1 MTALFKLLQPE
12 LEIVR
17 QRLLKETRMQGR
29 TLPGLTW
36 PVLNHLDQDFLP
48 ALVLLSAHTQGYFG
62 PRALSLAAVFQ
73 FIFLASL
80 IHNNVK
86 HEVALETLVGDYFY
100 TRFFDLL
107 CRDGNLQFLAP
118 LSQLICQI
126 HLDAARQL
134 EKAREGAVTARG
146 NSFFEKLHTREYL
159 AAAATYLG
167 SQLGQ
172 AEPKVAQFWQEIG
185 LLLGKLWNGQAV
197 TVKATEAVE
206 RLAPGTVRELLG
218 ELVIQLG
225 DELPVKRVMAL

>member
-1 MTALFKLLQPE
+1 MLTALFKILQPE
-12 LEIVR
+12 LEMVR
-17 QRLLKETRMQGR
+17 HCLLRETRLQGR
-29 TLPGLTW
+29 RLPGVSW

-48 ALVLLSAHTQGYFG
+48 ALVLLSAHTQGYSG
-62 PRALSLAAVFQ
+62 SRALSLAAVFQ

-86 HEVALETLVGDYFY
+86 EEVALETLAGDYLY

-126 HLDAARQL
+126 HLDAARQH
-134 EKAREGAVTARG
+134 EKPSSPE
-146 NSFFEKLHTREYL
+146 SLHMREYL

-172 AEPKVAQFWQEIG
+172 AEPWLAQAWREIG
-185 LLLGKLWNGQAV
+185 LFLGKLWNGRPV
-197 TVKATEAVE
+197 TVKASQVIEK
-206 RLAPGTVRELLG
+206 LAPGTVKELLS
-218 ELVIQLG
+218 ELVVHLSE
-225 DELPVKRVMAL
+225 ELPVKRVMAL

>member
-1 MTALFKLLQPE
+1 MLTALFKLLQPE
-12 LEIVR
+12 LEMVR
-17 QRLLKETRMQGR
+17 QRLIKESLMQGR
-29 TLPGLTW
+29 PLPGLTW
-36 PVLNHLDQDFLP
+36 PVLNHFDQDFLP

-86 HEVALETLVGDYFY
+86 HEIALETLVGDYFY

-118 LSQLICQI
+118 LSQLICRI
-126 HLDAARQL
+126 HLEAARQQ
-134 EKAREGAVTARG
+134 EKVSSPERLR
-146 NSFFEKLHTREYL
+146 TREYL
-159 AAAATYLG
+159 AAAATCLG

-172 AEPKVAQFWQEIG
+172 TEARLTQAWQEIG

-197 TVKATEAVE
+197 TLKASQAVE

-218 ELVIQLG
+218 QLVIQLN